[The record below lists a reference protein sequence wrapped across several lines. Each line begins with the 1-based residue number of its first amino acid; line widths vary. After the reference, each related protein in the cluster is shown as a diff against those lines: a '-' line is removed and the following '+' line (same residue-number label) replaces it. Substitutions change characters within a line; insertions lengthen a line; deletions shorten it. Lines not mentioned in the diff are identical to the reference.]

1 MAAAEAATALRRAR
15 ENSDDMDVSSGLKNY
30 GAEPR
35 RPGRGE
41 PWDREERGAG
51 RSGDRA
57 TLGKPKLRPWRLSI
71 ALGPGGDHIPHPSH
85 ALPGYV
91 RSAPRAGA
99 CGRP

>member
-41 PWDREERGAG
+41 PRNRETGSWSQRGPC
-51 RSGDRA
+51 D
-57 TLGKPKLRPWRLSI
+57 
-71 ALGPGGDHIPHPSH
+71 
-85 ALPGYV
+85 V
-91 RSAPRAGA
+91 RQA
-99 CGRP
+99 